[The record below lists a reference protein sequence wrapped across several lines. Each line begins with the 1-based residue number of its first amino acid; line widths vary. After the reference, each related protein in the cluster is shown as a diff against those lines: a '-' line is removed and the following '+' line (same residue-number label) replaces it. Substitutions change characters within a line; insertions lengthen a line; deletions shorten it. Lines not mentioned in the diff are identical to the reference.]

1 MRIPW
6 KILALVTVLSIAIGL
21 GGVCSLAAQTS
32 SQSATLTLQMVI
44 PDSIAIRTTSQLVL
58 SNENGIRES
67 SATLHTV
74 WMEWLLPAGDSIR
87 IQPTLRTSQGDF
99 ALLANPGFLSM
110 QQLETA
116 AAIRAFNPSR
126 PYSVSLLAALTNPAK
141 TPRGQAALFFE
152 SQESDRSETTV
163 LTLSVAAF

>member
-6 KILALVTVLSIAIGL
+6 KILALVTVLSIATGL

-67 SATLHTV
+67 SATLHIIF
-74 WMEWLLPAGDSIR
+74 MEWLLPAGDSIR

-116 AAIRAFNPSR
+116 AIRAFNPSL

-152 SQESDRSETTV
+152 SQESDRPETTV
-163 LTLSVAAF
+163 LSHSVAAF